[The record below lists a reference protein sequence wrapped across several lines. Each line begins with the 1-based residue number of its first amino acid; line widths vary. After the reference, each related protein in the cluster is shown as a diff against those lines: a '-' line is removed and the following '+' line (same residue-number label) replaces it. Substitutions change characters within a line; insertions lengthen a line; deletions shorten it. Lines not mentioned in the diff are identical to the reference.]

1 MPRTAPTAPPAAP
14 AAARTPS
21 AARPPSAA
29 RTPAAART
37 PSAATTRSRLDSLT
51 GIRALAAFA
60 VFAHHA
66 HSALIANPGL
76 GHLTRQG
83 SSGVAFFFVLSGF
96 VLTWSSRPDD
106 TARSFYRRR
115 IARILPLYLLAWW
128 GGVALNLVTGESP
141 LVRQLPA
148 LFGLQ
153 AWAPSDRVHFA
164 GNAVLWSLS
173 CEAFFYLVFPLI
185 IGRLR
190 ALSSRAAGGL
200 LAAVLAAGIGWPVLL
215 HPRYG
220 SGLRYWL
227 MYLFPPTRLLEFVA
241 GILLALLVS
250 RGALARIPLL
260 PVTLFAAGTY
270 LLAGWAPMYL
280 QPVALML
287 LPWALVIVAA
297 AQHDLAG
304 GSPAPG
310 WLVRLGVWSYAFYLF
325 HQLILKD
332 FAFVCRPGSTLMQL
346 VCSLVLLLVAI
357 ALARLLAERVEAPLE
372 RRLRGR
378 TGGSTVEQLEPQP
391 DRAER
396 PEMALAGVRS

>member
-1 MPRTAPTAPPAAP
+1 MPAAT
-14 AAARTPS
+14 A
-21 AARPPSAA
+21 
-29 RTPAAART
+29 
-37 PSAATTRSRLDSLT
+37 TRSRLDSLT
-51 GIRALAAFA
+51 AIRALAAFA

-66 HSALIANPGL
+66 HSALITSPGL
-76 GHLTRQG
+76 GHLTRPG
-83 SSGVAFFFVLSGF
+83 SAGVAFFFVLSGF

-128 GGVALNLVTGESP
+128 GGVALSLVTGESP
-141 LVRQLPA
+141 LVNQLPA

-153 AWAPSDRVHFA
+153 AWVPSDRVHFA
-164 GNAVLWSLS
+164 GNTVLWSLS
-173 CEAFFYLVFPLI
+173 CEAFFYLCFPLV

-190 ALSSRAAGGL
+190 GLRTRA
-200 LAAVLAAGIGWPVLL
+200 AAVLLGGVLGAAIAWPVLL
-215 HPRYG
+215 HPTTG
-220 SGLRYWL
+220 SGVRYWL

-260 PVTLFAAGTY
+260 PVSLLAAGSY
-270 LLAGWAPMYL
+270 LLAGWSPMYL

-304 GSPAPG
+304 GNPAPG
-310 WLVRLGVWSYAFYLF
+310 WLVRFGVWSYAFYLF

-332 FAFVCRPGSTLMQL
+332 FAFVHRPGGMLMQL
-346 VCSLVLLLVAI
+346 LCALVLLIVAI
-357 ALARLLAERVEAPLE
+357 ALAGYLAERVEKPLE
-372 RRLRGR
+372 RRLRGPIGR
-378 TGGSTVEQLEPQP
+378 STIEELEPRPERQ
-391 DRAER
+391 AER
-396 PEMALAGVRS
+396 REPALAVR